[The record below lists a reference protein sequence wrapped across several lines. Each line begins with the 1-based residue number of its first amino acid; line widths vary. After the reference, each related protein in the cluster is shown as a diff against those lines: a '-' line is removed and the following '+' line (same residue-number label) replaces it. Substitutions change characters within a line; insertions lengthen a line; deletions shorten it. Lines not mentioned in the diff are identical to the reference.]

1 MSKAADNFGR
11 VRTETWL
18 ASEAVR
24 MSLTVRRRAGLVL
37 CMSSTVGRLKFVCQ
51 MARVQRVCKL
61 RQDCSLSRSS
71 IGKEDSRPDVGF
83 SFGFYPDRP
92 LPVVAAILQFS
103 IRIGIHQTEATSL

>member
-1 MSKAADNFGR
+1 MSKAANKFGR
-11 VRTETWL
+11 VRIETWL

-37 CMSSTVGRLKFVCQ
+37 CMSGTVGRLKFVCQ

-83 SFGFYPDRP
+83 SFGFYPHRP